1 MSGSGVRAEIRAAPS
16 PHVANLAVELAPN
29 FAMDL
34 AANLAMDLA
43 ANLAMDLTAGPF
55 RPIG

>member
-16 PHVANLAVELAPN
+16 PRVAN
-29 FAMDL
+29 F
-34 AANLAMDLA
+34 AMDLA